1 MQTTFVDSTN
11 ICVDFLFV
19 NLNYHK
25 LIFKFPY
32 FSGAYKTSYKYIGK
46 REKSVIFNTVIYQS
60 NNKHAKVRY
69 KISISIDHI
78 WAHVAFFLFDL
89 LNGILQ
95 QHAYGQFAN
104 INIMMMINYLTSLL
118 NHQIFSIKGEILH
131 WLYVCE

>member
-1 MQTTFVDSTN
+1 LQTTFVDSTN

-78 WAHVAFFLFDL
+78 WAHVAFFLIWF
-89 LNGILQ
+89 IEWYSSTTRIWTIC
-95 QHAYGQFAN
+95 QHQHHDDDKLFN
-104 INIMMMINYLTSLL
+104 I
-118 NHQIFSIKGEILH
+118 SIKSSNILNQGGDTA
-131 WLYVCE
+131 